1 MSQGLYRN
9 VLLYFDADIDAF
21 RLIRAEAFPVS
32 DDLVKD
38 VELLMTEAQPIQVF
52 FHVNGKFGIDCGN
65 IPSINYRRSTHIDRP
80 QYRSEFDVT
89 IRFLQNGTESPCT
102 TDEKIYVFDFPIQAY
117 GLQSGLYTYTING
130 VHTGTFELKTDNV
143 LSTDTL
149 RGFNRN

>member
-1 MSQGLYRN
+1 MIILICRYTRVAYCVDALTSENLSQGLYRN
-9 VLLYFDADIDAF
+9 VLLHFDADIDAF

-52 FHVNGKFGIDCGN
+52 FHVSGKFGIACGN
-65 IPSINYRRSTHIDRP
+65 IPSINYKRSTHIDRP
-80 QYRSEFDVT
+80 QYR
-89 IRFLQNGTESPCT
+89 
-102 TDEKIYVFDFPIQAY
+102 FDFPIQAY